1 MRRLP
6 TSINTN
12 TYRFRKVA
20 VTTTK
25 KSQATMTLAWLWM
38 KVSQRCLR
46 SGVRAGPPS
55 RRSFST
61 VRGETRI
68 PSFSFS
74 SLAMRSSPQVAFSA
88 AISRIRRRRSL
99 GRRGRPMGL
108 DFQRQNSR
116 NPWRCQRM
124 SVDALTFT
132 SASRH
137 GNMRLRVAIIQRVES
152 LARRGL
158 TWRSWKSAS
167 CLRRKRFS
175 AAKARRECAA
185 RKARRSRSTTTEET
199 VRKQCATVR
208 ISGKPSMNLRMT
220 RYRTLRDRGFESEG
234 LSAEQSGQD
243 LWKADRIERSTYMLV
258 MLMERKVV
266 EERAP
271 AKPAACLPSA
281 LGNLELPAAARKS
294 NLPLSRFPLQGKAG
308 AGGFPPR
315 RWHAVRQQ
323 TALAPIASAAPP
335 PSGGSK
341 HCAETP
347 LAHPPDGTHRGHVQ
361 MVSLDLRDR
370 SGEKLMM
377 AAKSALTFTTFS

>member
-38 KVSQRCLR
+38 KVSQRCLG

-55 RRSFST
+55 RRYFST

-88 AISRIRRRRSL
+88 AISRISRRRSL

-137 GNMRLRVAIIQRVES
+137 GNMRLKVAIIQRVES

-175 AAKARRECAA
+175 AASARREWTT
-185 RKARRSRSTTTEET
+185 RMARRIRSITTGTI

-208 ISGKPSMNLRMT
+208 KSDEPDINSQHGTLQNVTGPTTAAWQEFLRT
-220 RYRTLRDRGFESEG
+220 SVTSEG
-234 LSAEQSGQD
+234 
-243 LWKADRIERSTYMLV
+243 W
-258 MLMERKVV
+258 
-266 EERAP
+266 
-271 AKPAACLPSA
+271 
-281 LGNLELPAAARKS
+281 
-294 NLPLSRFPLQGKAG
+294 
-308 AGGFPPR
+308 
-315 RWHAVRQQ
+315 
-323 TALAPIASAAPP
+323 
-335 PSGGSK
+335 
-341 HCAETP
+341 
-347 LAHPPDGTHRGHVQ
+347 HVQ
-361 MVSLDLRDR
+361 WEVRPTRAKVRIPVAWIAFTEETKWMKPIDKAIFGMVSESSGRNGVNPEVASLRNV
-370 SGEKLMM
+370 SEG
-377 AAKSALTFTTFS
+377 

>member
-38 KVSQRCLR
+38 KVSQRCLG

-55 RRSFST
+55 RRYFST

-99 GRRGRPMGL
+99 GRRGRPIGL

-116 NPWRCQRM
+116 NRWRCQRT
-124 SVDALTFT
+124 SVGSLIFT

-137 GNMRLRVAIIQRVES
+137 GNMRLRVAINQRVES

-175 AAKARRECAA
+175 AANARREWTA
-185 RKARRSRSTTTEET
+185 RMARRIRSITTGTI

-208 ISGKPSMNLRMT
+208 KSDEPDINAQHGTLQNVTGPTTAAWQEFLRTTGPPDPALQRYPAPLGRLGRAAVARNLCGGGSVSLRHSGSRFDLQCRRPCVLAGH
-220 RYRTLRDRGFESEG
+220 RT
-234 LSAEQSGQD
+234 
-243 LWKADRIERSTYMLV
+243 
-258 MLMERKVV
+258 
-266 EERAP
+266 P
-271 AKPAACLPSA
+271 AKTDEHS
-281 LGNLELPAAARKS
+281 
-294 NLPLSRFPLQGKAG
+294 
-308 AGGFPPR
+308 
-315 RWHAVRQQ
+315 V
-323 TALAPIASAAPP
+323 T
-335 PSGGSK
+335 
-341 HCAETP
+341 
-347 LAHPPDGTHRGHVQ
+347 
-361 MVSLDLRDR
+361 M
-370 SGEKLMM
+370 
-377 AAKSALTFTTFS
+377 